1 MVALDEHTINFT
13 GLKDGEHEFQFDL
26 DKRFFEQTGDEDLE
40 GGHLAAV
47 VKLDKRGNLMVA
59 NIHLEGTVEVLCD
72 HCNAPLSLPTIGDQ
86 RQIFQL
92 NAEEDLDDDELVGLD
107 AHAHSINLSH
117 YFYECL
123 RLALPARRLH
133 PPGGCDPEVEAVLDK
148 LRVDDIPAPDPRWEA
163 LKQLKTPED
172 PGVNTKRP

>member
-13 GLKDGEHEFQFDL
+13 GLKDGEHEFRFDL
-26 DKRFFEQTGDEDLE
+26 DKRFFDRTGDEDLD
-40 GGHLAAV
+40 GGTLAALV
-47 VKLDKRGNLMVA
+47 TLDKRGNLMVA
-59 NIHLEGTVEVLCD
+59 NIHLEGSVEVLCD
-72 HCNAPLSLPTIGDQ
+72 HCNAPLSLSTSGDQ

-133 PPGGCDPEVEAVLDK
+133 PPGSCDPEVEAVLDK
-148 LRVDDIPAPDPRWEA
+148 LRVDETPAPDPRWEA
-163 LKQLKTPED
+163 LNQLKTPDE
-172 PGVNTKRP
+172 PGMNTKRP